1 MYQVPLGG
9 IGFTSNVGS
18 LGTNINASN
27 ASINN
32 LSVTSATIGQLKT
45 AIFEPITLNTSV
57 INASQLNL
65 PHDYIIPFLNVS
77 QLTAFTESFVDL
89 SAVNVSATSITA
101 TSVTAHN
108 VQPTLTAGNNIDIC
122 GNVISS
128 TGILPSIGNFTE
140 INTSTINASNL
151 STADLSIGSNLT
163 LTNKLLKVNSTANV
177 TQNSADLITSGAV
190 YSAFNGTGGGDSRS
204 LTNTQ
209 LYLGGDIIK
218 PIVSGTVNTV
228 NVNIPP
234 NTTRNMMKIFY
245 TTKFGANAILNC
257 TCSFSYEMAG
267 YGGDNVNARL
277 IYNNGVDN
285 TISRQEQIWIDHEGG
300 GTRSGVLSP
309 RIGNRTSAVSAG
321 TTVYFQLLI
330 DNNSSNDTW
339 TMLFPDSCTFQI
351 TETLDNDGG
360 NDLNLNTGD
369 IQADSAIF
377 NSLNI
382 QAGSSAGQAVIG
394 RTQIGNDAFSNMMA
408 LSING
413 NTGATNYGFA
423 QIANNQT
430 IMNAQS
436 TSTYNSFRVQN
447 QEIAS
452 INDVG
457 LGIGYPT
464 GDTAFFPLCVNGDAL
479 IENILFADEVD
490 ANSVKTN
497 NLSSDNFS
505 TTNATIDNL
514 TITGTITADT
524 FNFSTG
530 NLIPGDNITIVDD
543 VISAFIGSDSIVNIN
558 TLHSGGNVDVVGA
571 LNVCETSTFGGSLN
585 VSNII
590 YAGVAGQHEG
600 GLVLYSNVV
609 GNNFTQTYD
618 SSGDEVYI
626 TATGSATAINY
637 FVGGTNVLRIS
648 TGTFEVF
655 NLEADDINAETLNVV
670 ELETEV
676 FECIDGKA
684 TFRFTT
690 PLLNATTANISTLT
704 LDELQLN
711 ELDIDEANFSTY
723 NFIVGVGDELDV
735 NTLTATLANIN
746 TINVSNANFGSI
758 TASGVGNFS
767 TLNASNLSTATMRF
781 SSDFFLDRFSNTLN
795 FVGESAAQVIEEL
808 EDNGLTTVSINT
820 VSLTVSGFSNVNV
833 LGVGLLLTS
842 TTNFLYNINSSGRWN
857 TSTLNVSTIN
867 ASNIVGYQEELIAG
881 TNITIVGNT
890 ISSAGEPL
898 PSNANF
904 STITSQTT
912 NTSTLNTSFITC
924 IDEASFS
931 NGITASGIVSC
942 DQLDTDEIFTI
953 DTNSTRTNTSSIG
966 AFVYNISDN
975 LDDTEASTLI
985 RNGSLTEFI
994 HTAGRLRFSCNEIQ
1008 TSGVANFSTLNAS
1021 NLSTATMG
1029 LSTDFELNT
1038 FNNQLTFI
1046 GTTGSQAIQSL
1057 EDDGLTT
1064 TILVSGLLTV
1074 TNFANINTGN
1084 FSTIDVISG
1093 NIDTL
1098 TNEKITSTNRI
1109 IINNTSPTLYLKDT
1123 DAKSGMIHMNANR
1136 MYFLSG
1142 GTNSESWSQVNGQWP
1157 LYLQTNTNEA
1167 FFGGDIDTPSSVFAN
1182 NFISPNANISTCNVS
1197 TVNAS
1202 VINGANLSTATMRLS
1217 SDFSLDTFNNTLNF
1231 EGETGADAV
1240 RDLEDNG
1247 LTTVSIDTDSLTV
1260 SGFSNVNVLGVGL
1273 LLSSATNFL
1282 YNINSSGTWNTSTL
1296 NVSTINASSITGYQ
1310 QSLIAGTGITL
1321 NGNTISVTDPLP
1333 TDANFSSVNT
1343 STLNTSTINASSA
1356 IIDSMTV
1363 NDMIIDND
1371 DSTDYAL
1378 KILNGT
1384 AFFSSINVSQNFTFT
1399 GSNFFIGNVA
1409 APSANKLWFYSATQP
1424 EIGMTLGITS
1434 SNEAELEVKSEF
1446 SDVDVFNIN
1455 FGGTKVIE
1463 LDNVSTQ
1470 INNTL
1475 NVSEANFST
1484 INASN
1489 IVGYQKELIAGT
1501 NITITGNTISSA
1513 GDPLPTNANFSSVNT
1528 STLNTSTI
1536 NASNIVGYQE
1546 PLTCGDKP
1554 VTNLQATTISSADE
1568 PLPTNA
1574 NFSSVNTSTL
1584 NTSTIDSSGRVDIG
1598 SANGQSKGLV
1608 LTGNSPTITLK
1619 DTDARSGMIH
1629 MNDNNMYFLSGVSNS
1644 EAWTQ
1649 VNGQWPLI
1657 LDTSTN
1663 VAQFGGNI
1671 TSPNWNVLKPVFNL
1685 TNRFP
1690 NSSGATQVTVATSVV
1705 ITGNFIL
1712 HYYNSGFKT
1721 SAGLGIFQLYAVPNA
1736 GGTNILIGNLRQYW
1750 NSTSFHLSF
1759 SQSNYV
1765 TNVAA
1770 GTYSLLLTRDTTAL
1784 RHDTND
1790 FLTVI
1795 MEMVPF

>member
-1 MYQVPLGG
+1 
-9 IGFTSNVGS
+9 
-18 LGTNINASN
+18 
-27 ASINN
+27 
-32 LSVTSATIGQLKT
+32 
-45 AIFEPITLNTSV
+45 
-57 INASQLNL
+57 
-65 PHDYIIPFLNVS
+65 
-77 QLTAFTESFVDL
+77 
-89 SAVNVSATSITA
+89 VSATSITA

-382 QAGSSAGQAVIG
+382 QAGSGSGQAVIG

-543 VISAFIGSDSIVNIN
+543 VISAFLGSDSIVNIN

-571 LNVCETSTFGGSLN
+571 LNVGETSTFGGSLN

-590 YAGVAGQHEG
+590 YAGAAGQHEG

-648 TGTFEVF
+648 TGTFEVL

-735 NTLTATLANIN
+735 NTLTASLATIN
-746 TINVSNANFGSI
+746 TINVSG
-758 TASGVGNFS
+758 TA
-767 TLNASNLSTATMRF
+767 
-781 SSDFFLDRFSNTLN
+781 
-795 FVGESAAQVIEEL
+795 
-808 EDNGLTTVSINT
+808 
-820 VSLTVSGFSNVNV
+820 
-833 LGVGLLLTS
+833 
-842 TTNFLYNINSSGRWN
+842 
-857 TSTLNVSTIN
+857 
-867 ASNIVGYQEELIAG
+867 
-881 TNITIVGNT
+881 
-890 ISSAGEPL
+890 
-898 PSNANF
+898 
-904 STITSQTT
+904 
-912 NTSTLNTSFITC
+912 
-924 IDEASFS
+924 
-931 NGITASGIVSC
+931 
-942 DQLDTDEIFTI
+942 
-953 DTNSTRTNTSSIG
+953 
-966 AFVYNISDN
+966 NIS
-975 LDDTEASTLI
+975 
-985 RNGSLTEFI
+985 
-994 HTAGRLRFSCNEIQ
+994 
-1008 TSGVANFSTLNAS
+1008 
-1021 NLSTATMG
+1021 
-1029 LSTDFELNT
+1029 
-1038 FNNQLTFI
+1038 
-1046 GTTGSQAIQSL
+1046 
-1057 EDDGLTT
+1057 
-1064 TILVSGLLTV
+1064 
-1074 TNFANINTGN
+1074 TGN
-1084 FSTIDVISG
+1084 FSTIDVIDG

-1098 TNEKITSTNRI
+1098 TNGKITSTDRI
-1109 IINNTSPTLYLKDT
+1109 IINNIQPTLYLKDT
-1123 DAKSGMIHMNANR
+1123 NH
-1136 MYFLSG
+1136 
-1142 GTNSESWSQVNGQWP
+1142 
-1157 LYLQTNTNEA
+1157 
-1167 FFGGDIDTPSSVFAN
+1167 
-1182 NFISPNANISTCNVS
+1182 
-1197 TVNAS
+1197 
-1202 VINGANLSTATMRLS
+1202 
-1217 SDFSLDTFNNTLNF
+1217 
-1231 EGETGADAV
+1231 
-1240 RDLEDNG
+1240 
-1247 LTTVSIDTDSLTV
+1247 
-1260 SGFSNVNVLGVGL
+1260 
-1273 LLSSATNFL
+1273 
-1282 YNINSSGTWNTSTL
+1282 
-1296 NVSTINASSITGYQ
+1296 
-1310 QSLIAGTGITL
+1310 
-1321 NGNTISVTDPLP
+1321 
-1333 TDANFSSVNT
+1333 
-1343 STLNTSTINASSA
+1343 
-1356 IIDSMTV
+1356 
-1363 NDMIIDND
+1363 
-1371 DSTDYAL
+1371 
-1378 KILNGT
+1378 
-1384 AFFSSINVSQNFTFT
+1384 
-1399 GSNFFIGNVA
+1399 
-1409 APSANKLWFYSATQP
+1409 
-1424 EIGMTLGITS
+1424 
-1434 SNEAELEVKSEF
+1434 
-1446 SDVDVFNIN
+1446 
-1455 FGGTKVIE
+1455 
-1463 LDNVSTQ
+1463 
-1470 INNTL
+1470 
-1475 NVSEANFST
+1475 
-1484 INASN
+1484 
-1489 IVGYQKELIAGT
+1489 
-1501 NITITGNTISSA
+1501 
-1513 GDPLPTNANFSSVNT
+1513 
-1528 STLNTSTI
+1528 
-1536 NASNIVGYQE
+1536 
-1546 PLTCGDKP
+1546 
-1554 VTNLQATTISSADE
+1554 
-1568 PLPTNA
+1568 
-1574 NFSSVNTSTL
+1574 
-1584 NTSTIDSSGRVDIG
+1584 
-1598 SANGQSKGLV
+1598 
-1608 LTGNSPTITLK
+1608 
-1619 DTDARSGMIH
+1619 RSGMIH
-1629 MNDNNMYFLSGVSNS
+1629 MNNNKMYFLSGGRIANLGVKSMG
-1644 EAWTQ
+1644 
-1649 VNGQWPLI
+1649 NGRCI
-1657 LDTSTN
+1657 Y
-1663 VAQFGGNI
+1663 
-1671 TSPNWNVLKPVFNL
+1671 KPIPTKHF
-1685 TNRFP
+1685 
-1690 NSSGATQVTVATSVV
+1690 SVE
-1705 ITGNFIL
+1705 I
-1712 HYYNSGFKT
+1712 
-1721 SAGLGIFQLYAVPNA
+1721 
-1736 GGTNILIGNLRQYW
+1736 
-1750 NSTSFHLSF
+1750 
-1759 SQSNYV
+1759 
-1765 TNVAA
+1765 
-1770 GTYSLLLTRDTTAL
+1770 
-1784 RHDTND
+1784 
-1790 FLTVI
+1790 
-1795 MEMVPF
+1795 

>member
-65 PHDYIIPFLNVS
+65 PPDYIIPFLNVS
-77 QLTAFTESFVDL
+77 QLIAFTESFVDL
-89 SAVNVSATSITA
+89 SAINVSATRITA
-101 TSVTAHN
+101 TSVTAPN

-163 LTNKLLKVNSTANV
+163 LTNKLLNVNSTANV

-218 PIVSGTVNTV
+218 PIVPGTVSTV

-257 TCSFSYEMAG
+257 TASFSYEMAG
-267 YGGDNVNARL
+267 YNGDSVNARL

-285 TISRQEQIWIDHEGG
+285 TISQQEQIWVDHAGG

-309 RIGNRTSAVSAG
+309 RIGNRTSGVSAG
-321 TTVYFQLLI
+321 TTVYFQVLI

-339 TMLFPDSCTFQI
+339 TFLFPDSCTFQI

-394 RTQIGNDAFSNMMA
+394 RTQIGNDAYNDRMA

-413 NTGATNYGFA
+413 NVGATNYGFA
-423 QIANNQT
+423 QVANNQT

-436 TSTYNSFRVQN
+436 TSTYNSFRVEN
-447 QEIAS
+447 EEIVS

-464 GDTAFFPLCVNGDAL
+464 GDTAFFPLCVNGDAF

-543 VISAFIGSDSIVNIN
+543 VISAFLGSDSIVNIN

-618 SSGDEVYI
+618 SSGDEVNI

-648 TGTFEVF
+648 TGTVEVL

-670 ELETEV
+670 ELEAEV
-676 FECIDGKA
+676 FTCIDGKA

-704 LDELQLN
+704 LN
-711 ELDIDEANFSTY
+711 ELDLDELDLSTINASTGNFSVLHSNQLNASTAILTDIGTEEITANYIQSALISATNNITSPQCNIGNISCNNLTATTLVESEEANFSTY

-746 TINVSNANFGSI
+746 TINVSDANFSSI
-758 TASGVGNFS
+758 TATDLTLTSSEFPLTIPNGQLNVRQINISRAMLMEGSDSFFGS
-767 TLNASNLSTATMRF
+767 PLNASNNIGGLPRSRINFWSSTELYTMGMRF
-781 SSDFFLDRFSNTLN
+781 GVTEENKAQIKLESLFGNVSVFNINISNISTMDMDNASTTFHNTLN
-795 FVGESAAQVIEEL
+795 V
-808 EDNGLTTVSINT
+808 EDAN
-820 VSLTVSGFSNVNV
+820 FS
-833 LGVGLLLTS
+833 S
-842 TTNFLYNINSSGRWN
+842 INSSNVRSNAVNTFSFNLSDQTSSAQSMTMNRNGGVVTIVNDAGSIIFN
-857 TSTLNVSTIN
+857 TSTNSTNRALIMDSNNIIQTRTIQNAGLIESRNISTDENVSVGGSLSVGGSIE
-867 ASNIVGYQEELIAG
+867 GYQETLIAG
-881 TNITIVGNT
+881 TNISIVGNT

-898 PSNANF
+898 PTNANF
-904 STITSQTT
+904 STVDVDLRLTAERIVANDSLEVGALGEGGGTLVFYGPILSSKVEMELRHPGSDKDFTIKATDIENINFTIDDNEKFNITSTGIYATDANIQTT
-912 NTSTLNTSFITC
+912 NTSVLNTSFISCT
-924 IDEASFS
+924 DEASFG
-931 NGITASGIVSC
+931 NGVTVSGIVSC

-1021 NLSTATMG
+1021 N
-1029 LSTDFELNT
+1029 
-1038 FNNQLTFI
+1038 
-1046 GTTGSQAIQSL
+1046 
-1057 EDDGLTT
+1057 
-1064 TILVSGLLTV
+1064 
-1074 TNFANINTGN
+1074 
-1084 FSTIDVISG
+1084 
-1093 NIDTL
+1093 
-1098 TNEKITSTNRI
+1098 
-1109 IINNTSPTLYLKDT
+1109 
-1123 DAKSGMIHMNANR
+1123 
-1136 MYFLSG
+1136 
-1142 GTNSESWSQVNGQWP
+1142 
-1157 LYLQTNTNEA
+1157 
-1167 FFGGDIDTPSSVFAN
+1167 
-1182 NFISPNANISTCNVS
+1182 
-1197 TVNAS
+1197 
-1202 VINGANLSTATMRLS
+1202 
-1217 SDFSLDTFNNTLNF
+1217 
-1231 EGETGADAV
+1231 
-1240 RDLEDNG
+1240 
-1247 LTTVSIDTDSLTV
+1247 
-1260 SGFSNVNVLGVGL
+1260 
-1273 LLSSATNFL
+1273 
-1282 YNINSSGTWNTSTL
+1282 
-1296 NVSTINASSITGYQ
+1296 
-1310 QSLIAGTGITL
+1310 
-1321 NGNTISVTDPLP
+1321 
-1333 TDANFSSVNT
+1333 
-1343 STLNTSTINASSA
+1343 
-1356 IIDSMTV
+1356 
-1363 NDMIIDND
+1363 
-1371 DSTDYAL
+1371 
-1378 KILNGT
+1378 
-1384 AFFSSINVSQNFTFT
+1384 
-1399 GSNFFIGNVA
+1399 
-1409 APSANKLWFYSATQP
+1409 
-1424 EIGMTLGITS
+1424 
-1434 SNEAELEVKSEF
+1434 
-1446 SDVDVFNIN
+1446 
-1455 FGGTKVIE
+1455 
-1463 LDNVSTQ
+1463 
-1470 INNTL
+1470 
-1475 NVSEANFST
+1475 
-1484 INASN
+1484 
-1489 IVGYQKELIAGT
+1489 IVGYQETLIAGT

-1513 GDPLPTNANFSSVNT
+1513 GSGGVLP
-1528 STLNTSTI
+1528 
-1536 NASNIVGYQE
+1536 
-1546 PLTCGDKP
+1546 
-1554 VTNLQATTISSADE
+1554 ADV
-1568 PLPTNA
+1568 

-1598 SANGQSKGLV
+1598 DADGQSKGLV
-1608 LTGNSPTITLK
+1608 LTGTAPTITFK
-1619 DTDARSGMIH
+1619 DTNNRSGMIY
-1629 MNDNNMYFLSGVSNS
+1629 MNDNNMYFLSGGTNS
-1644 EAWTQ
+1644 EAWAQ
-1649 VNGQWPLI
+1649 VNGQWPLV
-1657 LDTSTN
+1657 LQTN
-1663 VAQFGGNI
+1663 TNLAQFGGNI
-1671 TSPNWNVLKPVFNL
+1671 TTVGNITCSGYMKANDKPRMRITRSNFTLPSGTTSILNGGSVGLQSNCTVTSGVFIATIAGIYACSCKLRLPDDNNQAPEIQWYRRAGSGQQSAYEDFEMWIPQGVSGRRAGMSHTIISLGVGDGVLPRNDL
-1685 TNRFP
+1685 QTM
-1690 NSSGATQVTVATSVV
+1690 GGCVATFDVFM
-1705 ITGNFIL
+1705 I
-1712 HYYNSGFKT
+1712 
-1721 SAGLGIFQLYAVPNA
+1721 Q
-1736 GGTNILIGNLRQYW
+1736 
-1750 NSTSFHLSF
+1750 
-1759 SQSNYV
+1759 
-1765 TNVAA
+1765 
-1770 GTYSLLLTRDTTAL
+1770 
-1784 RHDTND
+1784 
-1790 FLTVI
+1790 
-1795 MEMVPF
+1795 